1 MMSEINTHD
10 TMETRDHG
18 SFEYTNIKPETNM
31 TPKEA
36 REQWDAVASGRQEIG
51 SGANE
56 VKDSK
61 ADVDSGRDEKEY
73 EGENSEKNPTHIT
86 TSNEAL
92 DGKEHPETG
101 IPFEK
106 MKVQMPNGEWIEG
119 VFAKFTSEFD
129 TKIPES
135 MYLDSNRDQFK
146 ECNKQ
151 LSEAIEKD
159 PELKAKFTDE
169 QIEQIHDGI
178 QDGTAPD
185 GYVWHHDIEVGKMQL
200 VDAEIHAKTG
210 HRGGRS
216 TWGSERFNR

>member
-36 REQWDAVASGRQEIG
+36 RGLWDAVTSGKQEIG
-51 SGANE
+51 SGAIE

-61 ADVDSGRDEKEY
+61 ADVAPGRDERVF
-73 EGENSEKNPTHIT
+73 EGENSEKNPTRIPT
-86 TSNEAL
+86 LNESL
-92 DGKEHPETG
+92 ENSKHPDTG
-101 IPFEK
+101 VPFER
-106 MKVQMPNGEWIEG
+106 MTVQMPNGEWIEG
-119 VFAKFTSEFD
+119 VFPKFDSKFD
-129 TKIPES
+129 AKIPEN

-159 PELKAKFTDE
+159 PELKARFTDE

-185 GYVWHHDIEVGKMQL
+185 GYVWNHDIEVGKMQL